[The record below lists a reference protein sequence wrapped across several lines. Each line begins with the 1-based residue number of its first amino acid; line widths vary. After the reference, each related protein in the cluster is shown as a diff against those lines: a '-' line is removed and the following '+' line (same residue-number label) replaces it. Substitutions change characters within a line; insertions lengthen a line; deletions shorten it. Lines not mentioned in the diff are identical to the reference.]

1 MSQQVTAVRPR
12 REAAYRADGH
22 GQPLRRRRT
31 VGVAARR
38 RPSDARATGVGPQP
52 PHLVT
57 SVAAPTSPDFT
68 DGFADEFTDEEGK
81 PDPALP
87 TMNVRVRPTPH
98 GDGTRMKVRWS
109 FETREQMDRLVEM
122 GMAEAR
128 GWRGPDGRAAHR
140 LISCS
145 AQMIFPSP
153 V

>member
-22 GQPLRRRRT
+22 GPPLRRRRT

-38 RPSDARATGVGPQP
+38 RPSGDRATGVGPQP

-57 SVAAPTSPDFT
+57 SVAAPTSLDF
-68 DGFADEFTDEEGK
+68 ADEEGK

-109 FETREQMDRLVEM
+109 FETRERMDRLVEM

-128 GWRGPDGRAAHR
+128 GWRGPDGRPAHR